1 MDINCGS
8 FLVRHTKSAVEKGK
22 VQEQDIDRAL
32 FNLFSVQLRLGIF
45 DKPNNNQWFTQLGPN
60 NVCTKEHRELAAEA
74 VRQGAVLLKNDHS
87 FLPLKRSE
95 VRHVAIIGPSANDV
109 YAMGGDYTGFT
120 SLPQMNICLTY
131 YFACILTLY
140 SLYSGV
146 PCNPTTFLK
155 GIQAYATQ
163 TTFAAGCKD
172 VSCNSTELFG
182 EAIEAAKRADIVV
195 VVAGLN
201 LTEERED
208 LDRASLLLPGKQM
221 SLIHAVASVAK
232 KPLVLVLLGGGPVDV
247 SFAKQDPRIAS
258 ILWLGYP
265 GEVGGQVLPEIL
277 FGEYNPGE

>member
-1 MDINCGS
+1 MLPSLGH
-8 FLVRHTKSAVEKGK
+8 LQMTRMRWVE
-22 VQEQDIDRAL
+22 
-32 FNLFSVQLRLGIF
+32 
-45 DKPNNNQWFTQLGPN
+45 T
-60 NVCTKEHRELAAEA
+60 
-74 VRQGAVLLKNDHS
+74 
-87 FLPLKRSE
+87 
-95 VRHVAIIGPSANDV
+95 
-109 YAMGGDYTGFT
+109 TGFT
-120 SLPQMNICLTY
+120 PLPQMNICLTY

-140 SLYSGV
+140 SLYSGA
-146 PCNPTTFLK
+146 PWNPTTFLK
-155 GIQAYATQ
+155 SIQAYATQ

-172 VSCNSTELFG
+172 VSCNSTDLFG

-208 LDRASLLLPGKQM
+208 FDRVSLLLPGKQM
-221 SLIHAVASVAK
+221 SLIHTIASVAK